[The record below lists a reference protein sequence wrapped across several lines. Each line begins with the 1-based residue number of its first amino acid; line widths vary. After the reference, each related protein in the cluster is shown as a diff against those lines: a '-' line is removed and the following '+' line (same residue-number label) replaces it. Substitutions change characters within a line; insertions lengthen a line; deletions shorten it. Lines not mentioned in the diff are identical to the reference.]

1 MDLTLAFKAHTDTE
15 RNVSCVLVL
24 SVLNRRHFDYC
35 TDFHTDSV
43 TVFAYLKKPVG
54 RLVNWHQSRYG
65 RAHHIILCASS
76 GQRRWNGVHDVSL
89 SHQSGLHTTSA
100 CTYCTFLKVIN
111 SDIEGGSKDAD
122 CASPNENVHILQW
135 GRILFEEKHLKGKSK
150 A

>member
-65 RAHHIILCASS
+65 RARHIILCASS
-76 GQRRWNGVHDVSL
+76 GSAGEMEFM
-89 SHQSGLHTTSA
+89 TSA
-100 CTYCTFLKVIN
+100 CHTSQDCTQHRMNL
-111 SDIEGGSKDAD
+111 SM
-122 CASPNENVHILQW
+122 HILH
-135 GRILFEEKHLKGKSK
+135 IFKGHKL
-150 A
+150 

>member
-65 RAHHIILCASS
+65 RARHIILCASS
-76 GQRRWNGVHDVSL
+76 GQHR
-89 SHQSGLHTTSA
+89 
-100 CTYCTFLKVIN
+100 
-111 SDIEGGSKDAD
+111 
-122 CASPNENVHILQW
+122 
-135 GRILFEEKHLKGKSK
+135 
-150 A
+150 